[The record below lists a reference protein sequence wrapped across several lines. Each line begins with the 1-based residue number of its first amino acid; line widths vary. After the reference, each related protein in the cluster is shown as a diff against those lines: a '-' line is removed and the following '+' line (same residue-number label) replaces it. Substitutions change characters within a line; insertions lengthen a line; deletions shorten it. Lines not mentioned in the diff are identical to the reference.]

1 MKATWALIVLL
12 LANVDCYGAAA
23 QETGKSIRIGYL
35 GSGSPATSGRYAAE
49 FRDALKGFG
58 YVEGQNTV
66 ITYRWAAGKFD
77 GLPELVDELLRDK
90 PDVIIGFGGS
100 QVANAIKSATSTLPV
115 VILTDDPVAEGL
127 VKSLA
132 RPGGNLTGV
141 SVMQDEAEVKRVQLL
156 KEALPGVARIAVLR
170 NPDRPRSEVQLQVL
184 KRAANAV
191 GLEVTTWDAS
201 SADEL
206 GRILSAT
213 PSAPVDALLVL
224 TDPMLFTQR
233 ERIVEFAAEN
243 RLPGFYFWREFVE
256 AGGLMS
262 YGPNLAAMHRRMA
275 IYVAKIL
282 KGEKP
287 ADLPVEQPIK
297 FELVINTKTAKTLGL
312 MISSGVLAIAD
323 DVVE

>member
-1 MKATWALIVLL
+1 VA
-12 LANVDCYGAAA
+12 G
-23 QETGKSIRIGYL
+23 
-35 GSGSPATSGRYAAE
+35 
-49 FRDALKGFG
+49 FRDALKGLG
-58 YVEGQNTV
+58 YVEGQNTL

-170 NPDRPRSEVQLQVL
+170 NPDRPRSEVQLQVV

-297 FELVINTKTAKTLGL
+297 FELVINTKIAKTLGL

>member
-12 LANVDCYGAAA
+12 LVSVDCYDAAA
-23 QETGKSIRIGYL
+23 QEAGKSFRIGYL
-35 GSGSPATSGRYAAE
+35 GSGSPTTSGRYVAG
-49 FRDALKGFG
+49 FRDALKGLG
-58 YVEGQNTV
+58 YVEGQNTL

-141 SVMQDEAEVKRVQLL
+141 SVMQDEAEVKRGQLL

-170 NPDRPRSEVQLQVL
+170 NPDRPRSEVQLQVV

-206 GRILSAT
+206 GRILSAICRYFI
-213 PSAPVDALLVL
+213 SIEGASQRLV
-224 TDPMLFTQR
+224 PR
-233 ERIVEFAAEN
+233 
-243 RLPGFYFWREFVE
+243 
-256 AGGLMS
+256 
-262 YGPNLAAMHRRMA
+262 
-275 IYVAKIL
+275 
-282 KGEKP
+282 
-287 ADLPVEQPIK
+287 
-297 FELVINTKTAKTLGL
+297 
-312 MISSGVLAIAD
+312 
-323 DVVE
+323 

>member
-12 LANVDCYGAAA
+12 LASVDCYGAAA
-23 QETGKSIRIGYL
+23 QETGRNFRIGYL
-35 GSGSPATSGRYAAE
+35 GSGSPATSGRYAAG
-49 FRDALKGFG
+49 FRDALKGLG

-77 GLPELVDELLRDK
+77 RLPELVDELLRDK
-90 PDVIIGFGGS
+90 PDVIIGFGGT

-115 VILTDDPVAEGL
+115 VVLTDDPVAEGL

-132 RPGGNLTGV
+132 RPGGNVTGV

-156 KEALPGVARIAVLR
+156 KEALPGVARIALLR
-170 NPDRPRSEVQLQVL
+170 NPDRPRSEMQLQVV

-206 GRILSAT
+206 SRILSAT
-213 PSAPVDALLVL
+213 PTAPVDALLVL

-233 ERIVEFAAEN
+233 ERIVEFAAEHH
-243 RLPGFYFWREFVE
+243 LPGFYFWREFVE

-262 YGPNLAAMHRRMA
+262 YGPNLAEMHRRMA

-287 ADLPVEQPIK
+287 ADLPVKQPIR
-297 FELVINTKTAKTLGL
+297 FELVINTKTAKALGL
-312 MISSGVLAIAD
+312 TISSGVLAIAD
-323 DVVE
+323 EVVE

>member
-1 MKATWALIVLL
+1 MKATWAVIVLL
-12 LANVDCYGAAA
+12 LASVDCYGAAA
-23 QETGKSIRIGYL
+23 QETGKHFRIGYL
-35 GSGSPATSGRYAAE
+35 GSGSPATSGRYAAG
-49 FRDALKGFG
+49 FRDALKGLG

-77 GLPELVDELLRDK
+77 RLPELVDELLRDK
-90 PDVIIGFGGS
+90 PDVIIGFGGT
-100 QVANAIKSATSTLPV
+100 QVANAIKSATNTLPV

-156 KEALPGVARIAVLR
+156 KEALPWVAQIAVLR
-170 NPDRPRSEVQLQVL
+170 NPDRPRSEIQLQVV

-206 GRILSAT
+206 GRLLSAIPPAT
-213 PSAPVDALLVL
+213 VDALLVL

-233 ERIVEFAAEN
+233 GRIVEFAAEN
-243 RLPGFYFWREFVE
+243 RLPGFYFWREFIEV
-256 AGGLMS
+256 GGLMS
-262 YGPNLAAMHRRMA
+262 YGPNLAEMHRRMA

-287 ADLPVEQPIK
+287 ADLPVEQPIR
-297 FELVINTKTAKTLGL
+297 FELVINTKTAKALGL
-312 MISSGVLAIAD
+312 TIPPGILAIAD
-323 DVVE
+323 EVVE